1 MSWRLLLVLFCA
13 VCTLEAAPVYEF
25 NGDLWHPIPNRKLL
39 EKSGEETV
47 TLMANASTPMSEFRA
62 LFEGIMQSS
71 AARQLKFQLRSQQRN
86 ALVTLGRGL
95 GESGA
100 TEGATH
106 FALIATGPGGT
117 SLAHMDPTRDLPGA
131 SARLDANLEGIQ
143 SFLNAAGRIFAIPEG
158 RGEEGVPTGMIVVR
172 SNCSFGQFLNV
183 VQLLKQSGC
192 RKMTFEVNDFV
203 PDPAPDILVDLDSKV
218 EMPVAQQVEKDV
230 DERGRIV
237 LTIDDDAVPMDEDG
251 VKLDSD
257 VAVRAYLSRCRK
269 EVEKLGVTPRLCLR
283 TVESLHFSHVRHAI
297 RLAARENI
305 HEVVFVSLVLE
316 QFQKQIQPEFEG
328 RDFELELPAADP
340 REQQPGMAPLMI
352 KIDQEG
358 TVLAIVGER
367 LEKLDEA
374 GEIERLDARLALY
387 VGAARAGKAEP
398 LVQIVVDGKADHERV
413 IEVLNALARHEIN
426 AVTFVDPGRGGAE

>member
-1 MSWRLLLVLFCA
+1 M
-13 VCTLEAAPVYEF
+13 
-25 NGDLWHPIPNRKLL
+25 
-39 EKSGEETV
+39 
-47 TLMANASTPMSEFRA
+47 
-62 LFEGIMQSS
+62 
-71 AARQLKFQLRSQQRN
+71 
-86 ALVTLGRGL
+86 
-95 GESGA
+95 
-100 TEGATH
+100 
-106 FALIATGPGGT
+106 
-117 SLAHMDPTRDLPGA
+117 
-131 SARLDANLEGIQ
+131 
-143 SFLNAAGRIFAIPEG
+143 
-158 RGEEGVPTGMIVVR
+158 
-172 SNCSFGQFLNV
+172 
-183 VQLLKQSGC
+183 
-192 RKMTFEVNDFV
+192 
-203 PDPAPDILVDLDSKV
+203 
-218 EMPVAQQVEKDV
+218 
-230 DERGRIV
+230 
-237 LTIDDDAVPMDEDG
+237 
-251 VKLDSD
+251 
-257 VAVRAYLSRCRK
+257 
-269 EVEKLGVTPRLCLR
+269 
-283 TVESLHFSHVRHAI
+283 ESLHFSHVRHAI